1 MARDV
6 EWHLLEKD
14 GRKFYNL
21 KAMTDRARTF
31 MCADMVGSPWELA
44 KDVFWMHVEPEKFP
58 GLIARLNA
66 AGLRTEDDYE
76 QREDALRALT
86 EF

>member
-1 MARDV
+1 MRDV
-6 EWHLLEKD
+6 EWHLLEKG

-21 KAMTDRARTF
+21 KAMTDRARAF
-31 MCADMVGSPWELA
+31 MCTDMIGSVWALA
-44 KDVFWMHVEPEKFP
+44 QDVFWMHVTPEKFP
-58 GLIARLNA
+58 ALIARLQA
-66 AGLRTEDDYE
+66 AGLTTEDDHE